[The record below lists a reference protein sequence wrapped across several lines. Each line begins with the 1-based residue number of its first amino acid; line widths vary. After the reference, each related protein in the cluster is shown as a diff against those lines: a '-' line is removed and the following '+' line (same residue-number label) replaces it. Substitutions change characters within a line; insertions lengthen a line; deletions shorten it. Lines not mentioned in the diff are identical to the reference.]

1 MTKLGAPSSPSFFH
15 YVRHMMSHLCVCES
29 LLSPNFP
36 FYPSVGSLFRF
47 TFFLN
52 ALKFSFCFSLSTGLD
67 WLLLFC
73 LDYL

>member
-36 FYPSVGSLFRF
+36 FYLSVQVYL
-47 TFFLN
+47 
-52 ALKFSFCFSLSTGLD
+52 LSECPKIQ
-67 WLLLFC
+67 LLLFT
-73 LDYL
+73 